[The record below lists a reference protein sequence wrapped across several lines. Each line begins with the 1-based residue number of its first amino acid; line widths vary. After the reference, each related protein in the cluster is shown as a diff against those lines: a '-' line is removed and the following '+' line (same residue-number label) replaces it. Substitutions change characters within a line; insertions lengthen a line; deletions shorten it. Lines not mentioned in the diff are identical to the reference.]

1 MNLKTDQQ
9 NLPSLSNRDYR
20 LITKELTFVSLEPRM
35 KRVIGP
41 GKVFKEIMVDNFQ
54 NLTKDKPTGSV
65 R

>member
-54 NLTKDKPTGSV
+54 NLTKDKPTDSV

>member
-41 GKVFKEIMVDNFQ
+41 GKVFKEIMADNFQ
-54 NLTKDKPTGSV
+54 NLTKDKPTDSV